1 MEEICSKNWQK
12 MDIKISILLII
23 LTGSILIEG
32 CASSYSTLKAKDNA
46 LKTRY
51 YNASYDTVINAA
63 TRAAAE
69 MENWE
74 IQDVDEEQGLIT
86 VINSD
91 FWRTY
96 IIKIFIKET
105 KNKKVSVDVLS
116 YVSADIVA
124 ANKEFI
130 SKFLE
135 RLNDLLK

>member
-63 TRAAAE
+63 TQAAAE

>member
-1 MEEICSKNWQK
+1 

-63 TRAAAE
+63 TQAAAE